1 MLLLFHPREKNSR
14 PPVSRTVRSPCASPR
29 MKKVRAALTCPD
41 SCFIFLFD
49 LCSFSLF
56 NCGLFL
62 ARWRKAVRTVRMR
75 AGDKGAQ
82 GRRLAQGGGCRER
95 ARERGQNLHSAI
107 SSHLRQ
113 FGPQYSGHR
122 MLWGGAE
129 RPAERPAPPRPPLPP
144 RPAGS
149 PRGVAMPHHFEDTPP
164 RPPD

>member
-82 GRRLAQGGGCRER
+82 GRRE
-95 ARERGQNLHSAI
+95 
-107 SSHLRQ
+107 
-113 FGPQYSGHR
+113 
-122 MLWGGAE
+122 GGAE
-129 RPAERPAPPRPPLPP
+129 RERESGGRISTPQYLLICVNLGRSIAGTGCCGVKRNARP
-144 RPAGS
+144 RPARRS
-149 PRGVAMPHHFEDTPP
+149 RRAPQAAPAA
-164 RPPD
+164 